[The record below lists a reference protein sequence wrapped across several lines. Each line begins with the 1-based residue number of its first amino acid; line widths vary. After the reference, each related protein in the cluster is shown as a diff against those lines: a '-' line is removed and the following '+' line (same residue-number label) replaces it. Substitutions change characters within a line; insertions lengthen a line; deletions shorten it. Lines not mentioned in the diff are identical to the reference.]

1 VVGDPAYPIHIY
13 AVALAGANVIR
24 VPLGND
30 ADYLKRIAYLAEH
43 LYPRPKLAI
52 FNYPHNP
59 SALTIEPAFWDEVVC
74 LAKHFGFMVISD
86 FAYGE
91 TCFDGYQ
98 APSFL
103 AAKDAKKVGVEFT
116 TASKPYNMAGWR
128 VGFCAGNPRMVEA
141 LGTIKGYY
149 DYGLFQAIQVASII
163 ALRHGDDF
171 IRKQAEI
178 YRKRRDVLTAG
189 LNRIGWKTEKPR
201 ASMFVWTRVADE
213 HLAGK
218 GTIDFALRMMEEA
231 EVAAAPGR
239 AFGECGEGYLRIALV
254 ENELRLKQALR
265 QIECMVKNRPLRK
278 APRKADKP
286 PPVPPVEPEGTSAPQ
301 IAG

>member
-1 VVGDPAYPIHIY
+1 
-13 AVALAGANVIR
+13 
-24 VPLGND
+24 
-30 ADYLKRIAYLAEH
+30 
-43 LYPRPKLAI
+43 
-52 FNYPHNP
+52 
-59 SALTIEPAFWDEVVC
+59 
-74 LAKHFGFMVISD
+74 MVISD